1 MLLSAYTT
9 YMYVNHPK
17 KNRKHGTSFA
27 NTSKYELY
35 IKKNSL
41 VILRSKQLNLHVT
54 TEIQR
59 GPLARVYYIVHK
71 HMMKMILC
79 SLVNYIRITLKY
91 LQIHVAEWFSHSF

>member
-1 MLLSAYTT
+1 
-9 YMYVNHPK
+9 MYVNHPQ

-27 NTSKYELY
+27 NTRKYELY

-41 VILRSKQLNLHVT
+41 VISRSKQLNLHVT

-71 HMMKMILC
+71 HMLKNDIVLFSQLHSDYTEVFTNTC
-79 SLVNYIRITLKY
+79 S
-91 LQIHVAEWFSHSF
+91 

>member
-27 NTSKYELY
+27 NTRKYELY

-71 HMMKMILC
+71 HMMKNDIVLFGQLHSNYTEVFTNTC
-79 SLVNYIRITLKY
+79 S
-91 LQIHVAEWFSHSF
+91 

>member
-1 MLLSAYTT
+1 
-9 YMYVNHPK
+9 MYALISIYNIHVCKPPK

-27 NTSKYELY
+27 KTRKYELY

-41 VILRSKQLNLHVT
+41 VTSRSKQLNLHVT

-71 HMMKMILC
+71 HMMKNDIVLFGQLYSDYTEVFTNTC
-79 SLVNYIRITLKY
+79 S
-91 LQIHVAEWFSHSF
+91 

>member
-9 YMYVNHPK
+9 YMYVNHPPQ

-27 NTSKYELY
+27 NTRKYELY

-41 VILRSKQLNLHVT
+41 VISRSKQLNLHVT

-71 HMMKMILC
+71 HMMKNDIVLFGQLYSYYTEVFTNTC
-79 SLVNYIRITLKY
+79 S
-91 LQIHVAEWFSHSF
+91 

>member
-1 MLLSAYTT
+1 
-9 YMYVNHPK
+9 MYALISIYNIHVCKPPQK

-27 NTSKYELY
+27 NTRKYELY

-41 VILRSKQLNLHVT
+41 VISRSKQLNLHVT

-71 HMMKMILC
+71 HMMKNDIVLFGQLYSDYTEVFTNTC
-79 SLVNYIRITLKY
+79 S
-91 LQIHVAEWFSHSF
+91 

>member
-17 KNRKHGTSFA
+17 KIGSMALALLTRGNMSSTSR
-27 NTSKYELY
+27 
-35 IKKNSL
+35 KNSL
-41 VILRSKQLNLHVT
+41 VISRSKQLNLHVT